1 MWTKVEDA
9 WLIAMLQALPLP
21 WPEPAILAWL
31 TYASRCAQPAAH
43 GIDALPS
50 VYWVPSWAS
59 SKARARAE
67 KRLLPG
73 RGSVSSSAGV
83 GTGTAQRILVLFGGR
98 QGKLVSAPVSAPVSD
113 SSGYQSVDQPKAKV
127 ESDPAQENQS
137 GYQSGCQSVDQSVHQ
152 SAPSS
157 DNERK
162 RALKRGNAKSS
173 KPTDKTRPKNLNSTR
188 TSRGR
193 INLADETAF
202 QAIRA
207 RELARHPIGMT
218 EEQARAAWTYLR
230 SLTEKHGA
238 IMPRELHS
246 DRRAEKRITACLKA
260 FGGGLVYTGWCL
272 AGAST
277 AGDTAPDEWLRAC
290 GVTV

>member
-113 SSGYQSVDQPKAKV
+113 SSGY
-127 ESDPAQENQS
+127 
-137 GYQSGCQSVDQSVHQ
+137 QSVDQSVHQ